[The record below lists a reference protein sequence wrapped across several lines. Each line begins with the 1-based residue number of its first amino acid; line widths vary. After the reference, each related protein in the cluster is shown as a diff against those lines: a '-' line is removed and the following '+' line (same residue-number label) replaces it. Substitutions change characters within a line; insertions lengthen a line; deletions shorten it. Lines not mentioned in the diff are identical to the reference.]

1 MSAPTA
7 PPPVRWREPLSA
19 DDRLTFAVPQD
30 WWRIRLR
37 EPADRDRDVRA
48 LAAALTAGRPDA
60 GCLRTRLARLLLDAA
75 RSAGDRHAV
84 EVHLAAGG
92 GTGPPVACAFAVSLL
107 PPTSA
112 GRVADLLAGAPG
124 GVAVPGEHGPGAD
137 HCRVA
142 PADPVGGRASCGVVQ
157 HLRAAPSGGAVLLTG
172 SVPQLGLLEP
182 LRAVFAA
189 VAGSLRWLA

>member
-1 MSAPTA
+1 MSAQVGLA
-7 PPPVRWREPLSA
+7 PIRWREPLGD

-30 WWRIRLR
+30 WWRIRLH
-37 EPADRDRDVRA
+37 EPADRDRDVRT
-48 LAAALTAGRPDA
+48 LANALTARRPDA
-60 GCLRTRLARLLLDAA
+60 DSLHPRLVRLLLDAA

-84 EVHLAAGG
+84 EVHLAAGD
-92 GTGPPVACAFAVSLL
+92 GTGSPVACALAVSLL

-124 GVAVPGEHGPGAD
+124 GVAVPGVHGPGAD
-137 HCRVA
+137 SCRVA
-142 PADPVGGRASCGVVQ
+142 PAAGRFAPSAVVQ
-157 HLRAAPSGGAVLLTG
+157 HLRAAPSGGAVLLAG